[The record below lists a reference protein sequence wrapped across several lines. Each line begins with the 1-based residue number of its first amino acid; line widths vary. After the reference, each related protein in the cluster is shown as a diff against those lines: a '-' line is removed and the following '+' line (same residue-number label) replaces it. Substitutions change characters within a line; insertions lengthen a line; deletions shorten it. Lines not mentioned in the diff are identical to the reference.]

1 MTRQLTNV
9 LCFEEGGAMQTIAV
23 SVNGDLVMSS
33 NSVPAGIISAQK
45 EPFNQV
51 TSSADGT
58 VYYSTEIKVF
68 AMREG
73 VSTPVTG
80 ILGKSAFVTMASR
93 ESDVYIGSIKGT
105 VHKINENAV
114 TVTRELGDV
123 TVLDFSLS
131 ASSVW
136 VLTSNKEIH
145 ELDPT
150 SLEIKRSSTM
160 PFEAT
165 CCTLVPGTAE
175 IWVGDKKSK
184 LHVLSADTLEQTQEI
199 DVPNVAIALLETS
212 GDSSMVVACDKA
224 RRAYV
229 YSTSNKEQSHEHM
242 AHKDYIDGICFTDDN

>member
-1 MTRQLTNV
+1 M
-9 LCFEEGGAMQTIAV
+9 
-23 SVNGDLVMSS
+23 
-33 NSVPAGIISAQK
+33 
-45 EPFNQV
+45 
-51 TSSADGT
+51 
-58 VYYSTEIKVF
+58 
-68 AMREG
+68 
-73 VSTPVTG
+73 
-80 ILGKSAFVTMASR
+80 
-93 ESDVYIGSIKGT
+93 
-105 VHKINENAV
+105 

-165 CCTLVPGTAE
+165 CCTLAPGTAE

-242 AHKDYIDGICFTDDN
+242 LHKDYIDGICFTDDN